1 MILELKITTGSDVPI
16 YRQIV
21 DRLRRAM
28 LGGQLPPG
36 SQLPSVRV
44 LAEQLVINPNTVVR
58 AYQELARDGVV
69 QSQQGRGFFVAEKR
83 QVYTDQ
89 ERLRRLNAVLE
100 PLVSEAIMLDFSPD
114 EVLQAGGAS

>member
-1 MILELKITTGSDVPI
+1 MTLELQITTGSDVPL

-28 LGGQLPPG
+28 LCGQLPPG
-36 SQLPSVRV
+36 SQLPSVRA

-89 ERLRRLNAVLE
+89 ERLRR
-100 PLVSEAIMLDFSPD
+100 
-114 EVLQAGGAS
+114 